1 MRLVE
6 DKGDQNWISRK
17 NNKFIF
23 PGGGTQFINGAD
35 QYLDHISNV
44 GYLNTRVALDVGCGV
59 ASFGAYLLSRNVT
72 TLSIAPKEVHENQI
86 QFALER
92 GVPAMVAVFATH
104 RLLYPSQAFDLIH
117 CSRCNINWARDDG
130 ILLLEVNRML
140 RAGGQFVWAAQ
151 SIYEH
156 EDNSQEQWKE
166 MENLSWRI
174 CWELIKR
181 EGHIAIWR
189 KPLNNNCYVNRHID
203 HIEFG
208 MSNFTPIEFQHY
220 METGKPNSTKTEKR
234 SSNVV
239 EFYALINLRT
249 SLEYVD

>member
-59 ASFGAYLLSRNVT
+59 ASFGAYLLGRNVT
-72 TLSIAPKEVHENQI
+72 TLSIAPKDVHENQI

-92 GVPAMVAVFATH
+92 
-104 RLLYPSQAFDLIH
+104 
-117 CSRCNINWARDDG
+117 DG
-130 ILLLEVNRML
+130 ILLLEVNRMP

-151 SIYEH
+151 SVYEY
-156 EDNSQEQWKE
+156 EDKSQEQWKE
-166 MENLSWRI
+166 MGNLSWRI

-181 EGHIAIWR
+181 EGFAAALHD
-189 KPLNNNCYVNRHID
+189 YGID
-203 HIEFG
+203 CWV
-208 MSNFTPIEFQHY
+208 M
-220 METGKPNSTKTEKR
+220 
-234 SSNVV
+234 NVV
-239 EFYALINLRT
+239 PVSGFNT
-249 SLEYVD
+249 SPVIYGRGLVGVMHDWYVQCTFSTSG